1 MKILHGHVGSEIS
14 VRVLDPAATPEDPL
28 GYEFV
33 PDHGF
38 FARHGDSSFAV
49 DPDGTLY
56 VYGDMSKP
64 PHHSYRPQEWAW
76 VGDENN
82 NGAFNT
88 TLPAEAHR
96 FGSRYLAPPIP

>member
-1 MKILHGHVGSEIS
+1 MKILHGHVGSDI
-14 VRVLDPAATPEDPL
+14 RVHVDDKNATPETPMGLTTERIPTPVGIEYVEDF
-28 GYEFV
+28 GW
-33 PDHGF
+33 
-38 FARHGDSSFAV
+38 FASHGDSSFAV

-64 PHHSYRPQEWAW
+64 AHHSYGRNAWLW

-88 TLPAEAHR
+88 AHDPAAV
-96 FGSRYLAPPIP
+96 